1 MFWADLTKFAMP
13 VSNQVLKG
21 QTIDPVCIYI
31 YKLFLILGM
40 ESKMFKNVHIL
51 TFLDHFYN
59 STLWAIM
66 VPRKHL
72 LSVINFR
79 IIFLGKETTNQKFCL
94 KILRFVY
101 EILRILTNNGLVCIF
116 EVKLV
121 DFAFILVLLTVISN
135 EE

>member
-1 MFWADLTKFAMP
+1 MP

-40 ESKMFKNVHIL
+40 ESKMFKNSHIL
-51 TFLDHFYN
+51 TFFEHFNN
-59 STLWAIM
+59 SISRAIM

-79 IIFLGKETTNQKFCL
+79 INFLGKEIT
-94 KILRFVY
+94 IESSV
-101 EILRILTNNGLVCIF
+101 
-116 EVKLV
+116 
-121 DFAFILVLLTVISN
+121 
-135 EE
+135 

>member
-59 STLWAIM
+59 STLSAIM

-79 IIFLGKETTNQKFCL
+79 ITFLGKETTNQKFCL

-101 EILRILTNNGLVCIF
+101 EILIILTNNGLVCIF